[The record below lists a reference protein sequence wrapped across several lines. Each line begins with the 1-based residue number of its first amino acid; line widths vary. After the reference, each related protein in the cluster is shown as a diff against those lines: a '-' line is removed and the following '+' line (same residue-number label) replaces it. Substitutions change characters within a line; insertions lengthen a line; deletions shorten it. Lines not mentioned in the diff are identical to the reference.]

1 MEGKSKGLSI
11 IDKGLTVEGTVNAGG
26 KLIIAGS
33 LEGTLVG
40 NEVVT
45 VRGSRVVAQAEVQD
59 MVIAGEFEGDVTAFR
74 SLKILR
80 TGVFGGNIV
89 CKDLSLEAGG
99 KLNGSVRPLEAD
111 TQTLQTDI
119 KAPAV

>member
-1 MEGKSKGLSI
+1 MEGKSKELSI

-33 LEGTLVG
+33 LKGTLVG

-45 VRGSRVVAQAEVQD
+45 VRGSRVVVKAQVQD

-99 KLNGSVRPLEAD
+99 RLNGSVRPLEAD
-111 TQTLQTDI
+111 AETIETDV